1 MARVTGTV
9 KSYFGEKGFGF
20 ISPDDGSD
28 DVFVHF
34 SNLQMDGFKSLGEG
48 EEVEFEP
55 FYDATKGKTSAV
67 CVTGPGGA
75 PLYGDGS
82 GGKGKGGGGKG
93 KGGGGYNQGYGGGGG
108 GYGGGKGGGGYGG
121 GYGGGKGGGGYG
133 GW

>member
-20 ISPDDGSD
+20 ITPDDGSD

-34 SNLQMDGFKSLGEG
+34 SNLQMEGFKSLGQG

-55 FYDATKGKTSAV
+55 YYDASKGKTSAV
-67 CVTGPGGA
+67 SVTGPGGA
-75 PLYGDGS
+75 QLHGDGS
-82 GGKGKGGGGKG
+82 SGKGGGGGKG
-93 KGGGGYNQGYGGGGG
+93 KGGGGYGGGKGG

-121 GYGGGKGGGGYG
+121 GGGYY
-133 GW
+133 